1 MTNPLEQFYKPV
13 KGARLRDPVDGSVVP
28 AYGVRVISNHSV
40 WARRVRDGD
49 AERID
54 RPAFEA
60 GRDQAQGRTPTPQP
74 QAAPEPPPA
83 PEPEPTP
90 DPPRARTRRAT
101 KGK

>member
-13 KGARLRDPVDGSVVP
+13 NGARLRDPVDGSVVP

-49 AERID
+49 AKRID
-54 RPAFEA
+54 RQEFEA
-60 GRDQAQGRTPTPQP
+60 GRDPAQGRTP
-74 QAAPEPPPA
+74 APEPQ
-83 PEPEPTP
+83 PELDPQPTP
-90 DPPRARTRRAT
+90 DPPRARTRRAA